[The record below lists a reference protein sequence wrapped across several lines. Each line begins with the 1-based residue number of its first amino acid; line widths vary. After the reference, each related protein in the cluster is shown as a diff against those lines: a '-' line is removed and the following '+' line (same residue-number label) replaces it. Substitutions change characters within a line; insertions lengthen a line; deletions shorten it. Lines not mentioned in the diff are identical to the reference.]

1 MWQDSLLSKV
11 DIMTKLTAHPELD
24 FRAMISAKNGEPVTD
39 TFKIAEVF
47 NRRHADIL
55 RALERCHCSDEFRRA
70 HFFVSEKINE
80 LGIFDKKQKYY
91 IMDFS
96 GFVML
101 VMGFSGAAA
110 GQIKEAYINAFNW
123 MKDKLSEMNRSLEA
137 ESNAVM
143 LEYMKEKDVAS
154 MSGRLLNRWGR
165 VKKPYLLARI
175 DDLKQERQLLLPS
188 VE

>member
-1 MWQDSLLSKV
+1 MS
-11 DIMTKLTAHPELD
+11 TKLVTHTDLD
-24 FRAMISAKNGEPVTD
+24 LRAMISAKDGEPVTD

-47 NRRHADIL
+47 NRRHADVL
-55 RALERCHCSDEFRRA
+55 RALAKCHCSDEFRAA

-91 IMDFS
+91 VMDFS

-101 VMGFSGAAA
+101 VMGFSGSKA

-123 MKDKLSEMNRSLEA
+123 MKGKLSELNNSLEA

-165 VKKPYLLARI
+165 VKKPQLLSRI
-175 DDLKQERQLLLPS
+175 SKLEQKRQLCIS
-188 VE
+188 FASEQK